1 MLEKWFGLKAHQ
13 TTLKNEIVGGIT
25 TFLTMAYIIFVQPSM
40 LAKTGMDT
48 NAVFVATCIS
58 AAIGTFIMGF
68 YANLPIALAPGMGL
82 NAFFTYTV
90 VLSMGYSWEVALGCV
105 FWSGIAFVLLSLFKI
120 REWVI
125 QSIPLVLRRSISAG
139 LGAFLAFIAFQN
151 SGMIVDHPATL
162 VHLSLENLKALPALM
177 TILGLMLIVAFEQL
191 KIIGSVMLSIGVV
204 SVLGAVFGD
213 NQLSANMISAP
224 PSVAPTFMKL
234 DLMGALQPA
243 MISVIFA
250 FFFVDLFDTAGT
262 LIGVT
267 HRAGLTTPS
276 GEVPNLKKA
285 LLADSTATVVGSM
298 VGTSSVTSYVE
309 SASGVVAGARTGL
322 SSVVVGLLFLLA
334 LFFSPLLG
342 MIPSYAT
349 TGAILYVAILM
360 MYSLKD
366 IDWHDLTEATP
377 VALTFL
383 MIPLSYSI
391 ADGIT
396 FGFISF
402 VLVKSM
408 TGKFKELN
416 LGVLVL
422 TAILLSRI
430 IFL

>member
-285 LLADSTATVVGSM
+285 LLADSTATVVGSL

>member
-25 TFLTMAYIIFVQPSM
+25 TFLTMAYIIFVQPAM

>member
-1 MLEKWFGLKAHQ
+1 
-13 TTLKNEIVGGIT
+13 
-25 TFLTMAYIIFVQPSM
+25 
-40 LAKTGMDT
+40 
-48 NAVFVATCIS
+48 
-58 AAIGTFIMGF
+58 
-68 YANLPIALAPGMGL
+68 
-82 NAFFTYTV
+82 
-90 VLSMGYSWEVALGCV
+90 
-105 FWSGIAFVLLSLFKI
+105 
-120 REWVI
+120 
-125 QSIPLVLRRSISAG
+125 
-139 LGAFLAFIAFQN
+139 
-151 SGMIVDHPATL
+151 
-162 VHLSLENLKALPALM
+162 
-177 TILGLMLIVAFEQL
+177 
-191 KIIGSVMLSIGVV
+191 MLSIGVV

-285 LLADSTATVVGSM
+285 LLADSTATVVGSL